1 MEESDEEL
9 VAVES
14 VKDSTESSKS
24 QYPGGRGSNAEGIGK
39 GAEQILAEPVA
50 NPVHASESESLKS
63 AQSDVLSGDSSRK
76 LVPSAKTLAGSSVKE
91 KPMKHCKNEVE
102 PLFLSLRPFKQKLL
116 SKRIFS
122 PGHEHLGKFHEHL

>member
-1 MEESDEEL
+1 MEDSDEEL

-24 QYPGGRGSNAEGIGK
+24 QDPGGRGSNAEGIRK

-63 AQSDVLSGDSSRK
+63 AQSES
-76 LVPSAKTLAGSSVKE
+76 LVEDLPKTLRPSVKALSGSSVKE
-91 KPMKHCKNEVE
+91 
-102 PLFLSLRPFKQKLL
+102 FPFKAVSRGTVVQKGMFIGFPEET
-116 SKRIFS
+116 SF
-122 PGHEHLGKFHEHL
+122 F

>member
-24 QYPGGRGSNAEGIGK
+24 QDPGGRGSSAEGIGK

-50 NPVHASESESLKS
+50 PPASTLEDSQSLKS
-63 AQSDVLSGDSSRK
+63 AQSES
-76 LVPSAKTLAGSSVKE
+76 LVEDLPKTLCPSVKALSGSSVKE
-91 KPMKHCKNEVE
+91 
-102 PLFLSLRPFKQKLL
+102 FLLRLP
-116 SKRIFS
+116 
-122 PGHEHLGKFHEHL
+122 

>member
-24 QYPGGRGSNAEGIGK
+24 QDPGGRGSSAEGIGK

-63 AQSDVLSGDSSRK
+63 AQSES
-76 LVPSAKTLAGSSVKE
+76 LVEDLPKTLRPSAKALSGPSVKE
-91 KPMKHCKNEVE
+91 F
-102 PLFLSLRPFKQKLL
+102 LLRLSLKGPMGTKKGNYRGFPFWCPW
-116 SKRIFS
+116 F
-122 PGHEHLGKFHEHL
+122 LGNNNK

>member
-24 QYPGGRGSNAEGIGK
+24 QDPGGRGSNAEGIGK

-63 AQSDVLSGDSSRK
+63 AQSESLSVDIAPKMLR
-76 LVPSAKTLAGSSVKE
+76 PSAKTLAGSSVKD
-91 KPMKHCKNEVE
+91 
-102 PLFLSLRPFKQKLL
+102 FPFKGIPYNFQKKAFLV
-116 SKRIFS
+116 
-122 PGHEHLGKFHEHL
+122 PGFPCK